1 MTDFY
6 KSQEKLMND
15 ALEKLP
21 KYENIVYR
29 GVGKEGSEYF
39 SLLKKGE
46 EITEKGFLSCSLDED
61 IAELFMT
68 KNGGNTILIIE
79 HKTGV
84 SVSNI
89 SQLDFEGEILLKSN
103 RKFIIK
109 DKTFKPRFEESD
121 PLIQEIHIKEV
132 E

>member
-1 MTDFY
+1 
-6 KSQEKLMND
+6 
-15 ALEKLP
+15 
-21 KYENIVYR
+21 
-29 GVGKEGSEYF
+29 
-39 SLLKKGE
+39 
-46 EITEKGFLSCSLDED
+46 
-61 IAELFMT
+61 MT

-103 RKFIIK
+103 RKVIIK